1 MINFL
6 LTGTILGLSAGFAPG
21 PLLTLVVSETLR
33 HGTRSG
39 LKVAL
44 VPLIT
49 DLPIII
55 LTLFILRQLSGFNL
69 VMAAISGL
77 GGLVVLFLGIKAL
90 RTGTTPE
97 INPAPPKIGALFK
110 GIAVNFLSPHPYLFW
125 LSVGG
130 PLMIKAGEH
139 SLAAAAGFILSFYA
153 MLVGAKLGMAV
164 LIGKSRSFL
173 SGPLYVL
180 IVKGLGLLLILLALA
195 LFREG
200 LLLLGR

>member
-44 VPLIT
+44 APLIT

-55 LTLFILRQLSGFNL
+55 LAVVVLRQLSGFNL
-69 VMAAISGL
+69 IMAAISGL
-77 GGLVVLFLGIKAL
+77 GGLVVLFLGIQAL
-90 RTGTTPE
+90 RTRALE
-97 INPAPPKIGALFK
+97 INPAPPKIDALLK

-130 PLMIKAGEH
+130 PLTIKAGGH
-139 SLAAAAGFILSFYA
+139 SPAAAAGFVLSFYA
-153 MLVGAKLGMAV
+153 MLVGAKLGLAV
-164 LIGKSRSFL
+164 LVGKSRSFL
-173 SGPLYVL
+173 AGPLYVL

-200 LLLLGR
+200 LLLLG

>member
-44 VPLIT
+44 APLIT

-69 VMAAISGL
+69 IMAAISGL
-77 GGLVVLFLGIKAL
+77 GGLVVLFLGIQAL
-90 RTGTTPE
+90 RTGALE
-97 INPAPPKIGALFK
+97 INPAPPKIDALLK
-110 GIAVNFLSPHPYLFW
+110 GVAVNFLSPHPYLFW

-130 PLMIKAGEH
+130 PLTIKAGGH
-139 SLAAAAGFILSFYA
+139 SFATAAGFVLSFYA
-153 MLVGAKLGMAV
+153 MLIGAKLGLAV
-164 LIGKSRSFL
+164 LIGRSRSFL
-173 SGPLYVL
+173 AGPIYVV

-200 LLLLGR
+200 LLLLG